1 MLEINTTVPS
11 VVRRNHNSA
20 NSIFTASLEMKN
32 FSQVAFVTFSGDIE
46 LKKGSRIHVTGK
58 YALSIKSQNGNII
71 IQTDINMTCNEEN
84 LHPTCL
90 GGFTQ
95 SQTKTKGIYKGEGI
109 IFFFSF
115 DNLLCIHLP

>member
-1 MLEINTTVPS
+1 MLEINTTIPS
-11 VVRRNHNSA
+11 IVRGNCYGA
-20 NSIFTASLEMKN
+20 NCNFTASLEMKN
-32 FSQVAFVTFSGDIE
+32 FSQVALVTFSGNIE
-46 LKKGSRIHVTGK
+46 LKKGSIIIVTGK
-58 YALSIKSQNGNII
+58 YALRIKSENGNIS
-71 IQTDINMTCNEEN
+71 IQTDIEMTCNEEN

-115 DNLLCIHLP
+115 YNLLCIHLP